1 MYFFFLLLYLFVER
15 QPPRVFVQC
24 QHMCAMLSSF
34 VGFFFVVVAGIE
46 KQEFYTHQINLNINH
61 KSWTGIRHCELREH
75 HTHSIDWIPIYFIMI
90 MIRLGDDGDED
101 ENYIPV
107 ATESIAVHMCK
118 VCRQTENCSK
128 AKIVSNAVGP
138 IAGAM
143 ISGSKC
149 R

>member
-1 MYFFFLLLYLFVER
+1 
-15 QPPRVFVQC
+15 
-24 QHMCAMLSSF
+24 
-34 VGFFFVVVAGIE
+34 
-46 KQEFYTHQINLNINH
+46 
-61 KSWTGIRHCELREH
+61 
-75 HTHSIDWIPIYFIMI
+75 MI

>member
-1 MYFFFLLLYLFVER
+1 MDRNQALRVTRASHTQHRLNSYL
-15 QPPRVFVQC
+15 
-24 QHMCAMLSSF
+24 
-34 VGFFFVVVAGIE
+34 
-46 KQEFYTHQINLNINH
+46 
-61 KSWTGIRHCELREH
+61 
-75 HTHSIDWIPIYFIMI
+75 FIMI